1 MEIITQQGFNLADLV
16 VAAVL
21 ILGFII
27 GRNKGIVGMALKV
40 VYGIASFGA
49 SLIFYPVVSGI
60 IRQTPLFDIMKDKIT
75 LTLGL
80 ETAVQTYTKQ
90 QEVNMITSLS
100 LPEPIKEKLLENNN
114 SVIYNLIGADGFVDY
129 IAGFVANLIINVV
142 LVWILFLIFL
152 LLLRI
157 FLKGLELVSKLPVL
171 GSINSFGGAVMG
183 LIFSTIIIWLGFTLI
198 YAFIAKPAVFELY
211 QYIASSRVA
220 VWFYDN
226 NLLLNL
232 ILKRLF

>member
-1 MEIITQQGFNLADLV
+1 METITQHGCNLADIV
-16 VAAVL
+16 IIAVL

-27 GRNKGIVGMALKV
+27 GRNKGIVGMALRV

-60 IRQTPLFDIMKDKIT
+60 IRQTPMFGIMKEKIVT
-75 LTLGL
+75 TLGL
-80 ETAVQTYTKQ
+80 ETAVQVYTKQ
-90 QEVNMITSLS
+90 QEVNMITALR
-100 LPEPIKEKLLENNN
+100 LPQPLKEKLLENNN
-114 SVIYNLIGADGFVDY
+114 SVIYELVGADSFVDY
-129 IAGFVANLIINVV
+129 IAGFVANLVINVV

-157 FLKGLELVSKLPVL
+157 FLKGLELIAKMPVL
-171 GSINSFGGAVMG
+171 GGINHLGGAIMG
-183 LIFSTIIIWLGFTLI
+183 LIFSTIIIWLGFTLV

-211 QYIASSRVA
+211 QYIASSKVA
-220 VWFYDN
+220 VWFYEH
-226 NLLLNL
+226 NLLLDL